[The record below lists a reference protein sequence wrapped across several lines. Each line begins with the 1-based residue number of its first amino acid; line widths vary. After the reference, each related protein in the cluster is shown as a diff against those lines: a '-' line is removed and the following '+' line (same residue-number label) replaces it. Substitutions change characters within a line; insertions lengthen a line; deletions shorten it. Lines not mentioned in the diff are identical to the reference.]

1 MCCETNVQRP
11 QSLQAGCGCGCTG
24 LSRRFLSAQEE
35 KVKLEEYQDQLKKE
49 LAGVQECINQLQ
61 KA

>member
-1 MCCETNVQRP
+1 MCCETNIQRP
-11 QSLQAGCGCGCTG
+11 QTRQGMCGCGGTG
-24 LSRRFLSAQEE
+24 MSRRFLSAQEE
-35 KVKLEEYQDQLKKE
+35 KAKLEDYQDQLKKE

>member
-11 QSLQAGCGCGCTG
+11 QKGPAECGCGCTG
-24 LSRRFLSAQEE
+24 FPRRFLSAQEE
-35 KVKLEEYQDQLKKE
+35 KEKLEAYQEQLKKE
-49 LAGVQECINQLQ
+49 LAGVQESINKLQ

>member
-1 MCCETNVQRP
+1 LCCETPTQRP
-11 QSLQAGCGCGCTG
+11 HNRQDMCGCGCTG
-24 LSRRFLSAQEE
+24 LSRRFLSPQEE
-35 KVKLEEYQDQLKKE
+35 KAKLEEYQDQLKKE